1 MEVMILVVR
10 DVWLFI
16 LVVEFEE
23 KNIECDQQIKIIII
37 CLIIRFIVYEIV
49 VVINCV

>member
-1 MEVMILVVR
+1 MMKIIKMEVMILVVR

-23 KNIECDQQIKIIII
+23 KNIECD
-37 CLIIRFIVYEIV
+37 
-49 VVINCV
+49 